1 MVRTKRHRRTDRLA
15 AAWLVALLSI
25 AVAPA
30 APFASQVAVAA
41 SATTVDVSPEH
52 GTGPTGGVVV
62 LTARIYDENGD
73 LYAGTGTSTHVRFF
87 FHASS
92 PNDIDSP
99 GNSSDLDCATGD
111 DGMCTVSYTAAVAGT
126 DIICALIGGPSS
138 QCDDE
143 NVGDPERND
152 RVDAVQH
159 VNPGT
164 PTPTPTPSPTPTPR
178 RPAHP
183 DADADAHADPDTN
196 ADADADPDAD
206 AHAHA

>member
-1 MVRTKRHRRTDRLA
+1 MGF
-15 AAWLVALLSI
+15 
-25 AVAPA
+25 APA

-41 SATTVDVSPEH
+41 SATTVDVSPQY
-52 GTGPTGGVVV
+52 GTGATGGVVV
-62 LTARIYDENGD
+62 LTARVYDENGD

-87 FHASS
+87 FHPSS

-126 DIICALIGGPSS
+126 DIICALLGGPSS
-138 QCDDE
+138 QCDGE

-164 PTPTPTPSPTPTPR
+164 PSPTPTPTPTPTATPTPTPVGR
-178 RPAHP
+178 SANIKEPEYSLREGTWKSAPYSDLHISLLVSAVL
-183 DADADAHADPDTN
+183 AN
-196 ADADADPDAD
+196 G
-206 AHAHA
+206 